1 MMKVLIADKFPEK
14 YVSQIKA
21 LDYDVTYEPGYKAA
35 DVAAKIG
42 DANIVIVR
50 STEVT
55 AEAIENGSG
64 LSLIIRAGAG
74 TNNIDKKAASAKGVY
89 VANCPGTNSV
99 AVAELA
105 MGLICALDRN
115 IVDNVA
121 DLRAGKWNKALY
133 SKADGLLGK
142 TLGVVGVGMI
152 GKELIKRAQAFGLTV
167 KAWSRSLTPEKAEE
181 LGVDYVAS
189 IAELAPQ
196 CDILSVHL
204 AQSAETKGIISK
216 EIIDSLKPGA
226 CFINTARAGVVDNAA
241 LIAAVK
247 AGKIRV
253 GTDVFAG
260 EPEGKEGAFDDE
272 LGLLPG
278 VYGTHHIGA
287 STEQAQNAVAT
298 ETVRVLQVFKEAGRV
313 ENWVN
318 KMKKTPAKFQ
328 LVVRHYDK
336 PGVLAAV
343 LDIIRTSDVNA
354 EEIENLIFDGAQ
366 AACCT
371 IQLNSELDA
380 ASLAKMN
387 ALQGQVIKARQVAI

>member
-1 MMKVLIADKFPEK
+1 MMKVLIADKFPEQ
-14 YVSQIKA
+14 YVSQIKE
-21 LDYDVTYEPGYKAA
+21 LGYDVVYEPGYKAA
-35 DVAAKIG
+35 DVAAKVG

-55 AEAIENGSG
+55 AEAIENGSA

-152 GKELIKRAQAFGLTV
+152 GKELIKRAQSFGLKV
-167 KAWSRSLTPEKAEE
+167 KAWSRSLTPEKAAE
-181 LGVDYVAS
+181 LGVDYASS

-216 EIIDSLKPGA
+216 EIIDSMKPGA

-260 EPEGKEGAFDDE
+260 EPEGKDGAFDDE
-272 LGLLPG
+272 LGMLPG

-298 ETVRVLQVFKEAGRV
+298 ETVRILQVFKEAGRV

-343 LDIIRTSDVNA
+343 LDIISISEVNA

-371 IQLNSELDA
+371 IQLNSELDT

-387 ALQGQVIKARQVAI
+387 ALKGQVIKARQVAL

>member
-1 MMKVLIADKFPEK
+1 MKVLIADKFPEK
-14 YVSQIKA
+14 YISEIRG
-21 LDYDVTYEPGYKAA
+21 LGYDVVYEPGYKAA
-35 DVAAKIG
+35 DIAAKIG
-42 DANIVIVR
+42 DANVVVVR

-55 AEAIENGSG
+55 AESIEAGSM

-74 TNNIDKKAASAKGVY
+74 TNTIDKKAASAKGVY
-89 VANCPGTNSV
+89 VSNCPGTNSV

-115 IVDNVA
+115 LVENVT

-142 TLGVVGVGMI
+142 SLGVIGVGMI
-152 GKELIKRAQAFGLTV
+152 GREVIRRAKAFGLKV
-167 KAWSRSLTPEKAEE
+167 KAWSRSLTPEQAVE
-181 LGVDYVAS
+181 LGVEYYPS
-189 IAELAPQ
+189 IAALVPA
-196 CDILSVHL
+196 CDIVSVHL
-204 AQSAETKGIISK
+204 AQAPETKGIISGG
-216 EIIDSLKPGA
+216 IIASMKPGTL
-226 CFINTARAGVVDNAA
+226 FINTARAGVVDNAA
-241 LIAAVK
+241 LIEAVK

-260 EPEGKEGAFDDE
+260 EPEGTDGPFEDE
-272 LGLLPG
+272 LGKLPG

-298 ETVRVLQVFKEAGRV
+298 ETVRILKVFKDTGRV

-318 KMKKTPAKFQ
+318 KMKKTPAKCQ
-328 LVVRHYDK
+328 LVVRHFDK

-343 LDIIRTSDVNA
+343 LDIIRAANVNA
-354 EEIENLIFDGAQ
+354 EEIENLIFEGAK

-371 IQLNSELDA
+371 IQLDSELDD
-380 ASLAKMN
+380 ASLAKIN
-387 ALQGQVIKARQVAI
+387 GLKGQVIKARQVAI

>member
-14 YVSQIKA
+14 HVSQIKA

-272 LGLLPG
+272 LGL
-278 VYGTHHIGA
+278 
-287 STEQAQNAVAT
+287 
-298 ETVRVLQVFKEAGRV
+298 
-313 ENWVN
+313 
-318 KMKKTPAKFQ
+318 
-328 LVVRHYDK
+328 
-336 PGVLAAV
+336 
-343 LDIIRTSDVNA
+343 
-354 EEIENLIFDGAQ
+354 
-366 AACCT
+366 
-371 IQLNSELDA
+371 
-380 ASLAKMN
+380 
-387 ALQGQVIKARQVAI
+387 